1 MVAGVLCVLFVDVLV
16 FYFVISWYWVS
27 TKVSQDSGSDEYQ
40 WSTTASVGH
49 LAAGCLSRVSL
60 LGAYWFTPLC
70 LQAHPPSLI
79 VRLTQHAPHDF

>member
-1 MVAGVLCVLFVDVLV
+1 MVAGVLCVVFVDVLV

-60 LGAYWFTPLC
+60 LGAYWFFSSLSSGSSSFSHC
-70 LQAHPPSLI
+70 ASHPARS
-79 VRLTQHAPHDF
+79 T

>member
-27 TKVSQDSGSDEYQ
+27 TKVPRTVEAMSISEYQ
-40 WSTTASVGH
+40 ASVGH